1 MAVKCLTEH
10 QKKYII
16 FFYQKKN
23 YQLKQLA
30 EQFDV
35 SPRTINRVLIE
46 AGIATPVAR
55 IKGEA
60 YHVMQLLK
68 KHGLD
73 RQSLEAMLEKVTS
86 QETVNAA

>member
-1 MAVKCLTEH
+1 MAIRCLTQH
-10 QKKYII
+10 QKQYII
-16 FFYQKKN
+16 YFYQKKN
-23 YQLKQLA
+23 YTQKHLA
-30 EQFDV
+30 EQFEV

-60 YHVMQLLK
+60 YHVMKLLE

-73 RQSLEAMLEKVTS
+73 LNSLRSMLEGFNV
-86 QETVNAA
+86 QAA